1 MRFIKLTFE
10 CFGILVTHN
19 HENITKEL
27 EQILFKESFVVI
39 ALFLKNSCKITKK
52 RKSCFSYQMNFW
64 ILWHISQT
72 YPWKYCRRMGTD
84 FVLKNMCRNCTFST
98 SIHVKLH
105 KKLSHALFIK
115 LNVLAHQL
123 NIIMIHDNITEE
135 WEQILFKKT
144 CVVILLFP
152 QEFR

>member
-52 RKSCFSYQMNFW
+52 
-64 ILWHISQT
+64 
-72 YPWKYCRRMGTD
+72 G
-84 FVLKNMCRNCTFST
+84 
-98 SIHVKLH
+98 
-105 KKLSHALFIK
+105 SHALVIK
-115 LNVLAHQL
+115 WTFESCGTSVKH
-123 NIIMIHDNITEE
+123 IHESIAEE
-135 WEQILFKKT
+135 WEPILF
-144 CVVILLFP
+144 
-152 QEFR
+152 